1 MPEWIKVAE
10 NIPVKEAFIRKIKAG
25 NKSLCLVGFEGEIYA
40 ISAKCPHAGGELA
53 GGWCE
58 NGQIVCPLHRY
69 QYNLKTGKGADGQG
83 DYVDVFPVEVREDGI
98 YVQVKKRWN
107 LFGIA

>member
-1 MPEWIKVAE
+1 MTEWIKVAE

-25 NKSLCLVGFEGEIYA
+25 NHSICLVSFEGKIYA

-58 NGQIVCPLHRY
+58 KGQIICPVHRY
-69 QYNLKTGKGADGQG
+69 QYDLKTGKGAAGQG
-83 DYVDVFPVEVREDGI
+83 DYIDIFPVEVRTDGVYI
-98 YVQVKKRWN
+98 QVKKRWS
-107 LFGIA
+107 LF